1 MTSATDRRPP
11 MIWQTEG
18 FDTKDEAQA
27 RLADLSAQHAADD
40 HAVFMVTRVT
50 STVAKGTHKGVSYDR
65 YVVVARWSLRRPSAD
80 PQTVADIRPAPAR

>member
-11 MIWQTEG
+11 MIRQTEG
-18 FDTKDEAQA
+18 FDTPGEAHA

-40 HAVFMVTRVT
+40 HAAFMVTRIT

-65 YVVVARWSLRRPSAD
+65 YVVVARWSLRQSRSSPGH
-80 PQTVADIRPAPAR
+80 PPC